1 MVVFWTKLCCL
12 QLSKTCAPLR
22 EEAAGQAPLAKPV
35 SWLVETRPPPKPAIQ
50 LEHQPRWKAE
60 ACPRSQQAPE
70 KDTMHLGKVGLLAFG
85 AVAVEAFRDTSPF
98 FFASTSEYVLFTP
111 SQPCWPSG

>member
-1 MVVFWTKLCCL
+1 
-12 QLSKTCAPLR
+12 
-22 EEAAGQAPLAKPV
+22 
-35 SWLVETRPPPKPAIQ
+35 
-50 LEHQPRWKAE
+50 
-60 ACPRSQQAPE
+60 
-70 KDTMHLGKVGLLAFG
+70 MHLGKVGLLAFG